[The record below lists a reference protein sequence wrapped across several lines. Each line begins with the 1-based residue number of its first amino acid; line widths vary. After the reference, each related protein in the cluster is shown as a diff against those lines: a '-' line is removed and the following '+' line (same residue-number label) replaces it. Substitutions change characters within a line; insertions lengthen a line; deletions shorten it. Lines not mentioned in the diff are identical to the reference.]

1 MTLTDDWAMSQM
13 VIDWMKANL
22 RPDICV
28 VELGGGTGSFR
39 IHEHFENVVTVE
51 HDRKWAKQLIKEGLP
66 VLYCPLEGSYYRKDE
81 RLLKLIRMADVI
93 IVDGPPADK
102 RLGFY
107 SYLKE
112 VRNNAVLVFDD
123 THRGYMNNLLRH
135 VTITTIRDGKRLTTI
150 QRANNE
156 DRPASS
162 PMGNKAPTE
171 RGDKEAVPHT
181 EMEAVSQAFLEH
193 PTTVQNVRKKRKRVR
208 PHNPNKHSS

>member
-66 VLYCPLEGSYYRKDE
+66 VLYCPLEGNYYRKDE
-81 RLLKLIRMADVI
+81 RLLKLIRMADVV
-93 IVDGPPADK
+93 IVDGPPSDK

-123 THRGYMNNLLRH
+123 THRGYMKNLLRH
-135 VTITTIRDGKRLTTI
+135 STIATIQDGKRLTTI

-162 PMGNKAPTE
+162 PMGNKAPPE
-171 RGDKEAVPHT
+171 RRDKEAVPHT
-181 EMEAVSQAFLEH
+181 EMEVVSEEVPEH
-193 PTTVQNVRKKRKRVR
+193 TSTVQDVRKKRKRMR
-208 PHNPNKHSS
+208 PRDTNKRPS